1 MLCNATHVSNLSWG
15 SRQGLIFWGWVHA
28 EARRPGR
35 LAIPFFAFFA
45 PLREYSESET
55 PRLGRCLR
63 VSAFGTP
70 RGCEEIEQS
79 DVAKQPLT
87 PSLSRRERVI
97 ERRNLNVYLQLNA
110 ENALERR
117 TVRPPSPPGR
127 RSVRARP
134 PDARPPSLLLTSSH
148 YS

>member
-28 EARRPGR
+28 EARRSRR
-35 LAIPFFAFFA
+35 LAIHFFAFFA
-45 PLREYSESET
+45 PVREYSESET

-87 PSLSRRERVI
+87 PSLSRRERAI
-97 ERRNLNVYLQLNA
+97 ERRNLHVYLPLN
-110 ENALERR
+110 EEDALTSHTDRS
-117 TVRPPSPPGR
+117 PSPSGTPSGR
-127 RSVRARP
+127 GSG
-134 PDARPPSLLLTSSH
+134 
-148 YS
+148 